1 MTLSRHSEGF
11 TLPEVC
17 VALAVFLIGTTALL
31 GGWNFFN
38 REIADERYRL
48 ERFYG
53 VVSSMESLI
62 TECPLCAD
70 SLLALGHATIRLDR
84 VPGSIP
90 LAWAVVA
97 SLDSIALEKPEGIGD
112 NGRNFGSKLRLE
124 QNTFQNYDVFDAQ
137 GVRLGRLSAYGIND
151 AAQLLRASSTVKN
164 SGIYFLRNRTTGKM
178 KSVGVVR

>member
-1 MTLSRHSEGF
+1 VTCSRRTEIFRLGF

-62 TECPLCAD
+62 TERPSCTD

-97 SLDSIALEKPEGIGD
+97 WDGFSLK
-112 NGRNFGSKLRLE
+112 RLI
-124 QNTFQNYDVFDAQ
+124 
-137 GVRLGRLSAYGIND
+137 RCR
-151 AAQLLRASSTVKN
+151 
-164 SGIYFLRNRTTGKM
+164 
-178 KSVGVVR
+178 

>member
-17 VALAVFLIGTTALL
+17 VALAVFLIGTTTLL

-62 TECPLCAD
+62 TERPSCTD
-70 SLLALGHATIRLDR
+70 SLLALGLATIRLDR
-84 VPGSIP
+84 VPGNNY
-90 LAWAVVA
+90 LAWAVVER
-97 SLDSIALEKPEGIGD
+97 DGFRFK
-112 NGRNFGSKLRLE
+112 RL
-124 QNTFQNYDVFDAQ
+124 
-137 GVRLGRLSAYGIND
+137 VRC
-151 AAQLLRASSTVKN
+151 K
-164 SGIYFLRNRTTGKM
+164 
-178 KSVGVVR
+178 